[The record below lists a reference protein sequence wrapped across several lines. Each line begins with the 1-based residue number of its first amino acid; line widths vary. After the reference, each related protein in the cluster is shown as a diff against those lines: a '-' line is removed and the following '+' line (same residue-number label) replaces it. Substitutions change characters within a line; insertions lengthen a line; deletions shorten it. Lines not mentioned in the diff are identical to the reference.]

1 MRQNLEPK
9 VWGPH
14 AWFFLESIAMGYP
27 TNPTPTDIEKTKLFF
42 LSLKYVLPCSKCR
55 NNFDKHLEDNPLT
68 DEVLSSNETLFKWV
82 VDMHNAARK
91 EKKKRTNEKTFNYYM
106 KMYTKSTFK
115 YTIYKIIILIVALL
129 IIGFLLKKYI
139 L

>member
-42 LSLKYVLPCSKCR
+42 SSLKYVIPCAKCR
-55 NNFDKHLEDNPLT
+55 NNFDKHSEDNPLT
-68 DEVLSSNETLFKWV
+68 DEVLSSNETFFKWI
-82 VDMHNAARK
+82 VDMHNAAR
-91 EKKKRTNEKTFNYYM
+91 EEKRTYEETFNYYM
-106 KMYTKSTFK
+106 KMYSGKSTTK
-115 YTIYKIIILIVALL
+115 YTLYKIILVVVALL
-129 IIGFLLKKYI
+129 IIMFLLKKYI